1 MPKKKYNKTRVKREM
16 ARVVD
21 GLTNMLFDKMQ
32 NPDSV
37 VPISGKVLMEMN
49 SKVRTAFKRIKWA
62 LQFTT

>member
-49 SKVRTAFKRIKWA
+49 SKVRTAFKRIK
-62 LQFTT
+62 

>member
-1 MPKKKYNKTRVKREM
+1 MPKKKYNKVRVKREM

-32 NPDSV
+32 NPDSF

-49 SKVRTAFKRIKWA
+49 NKVRTAFKRIK
-62 LQFTT
+62 

>member
-1 MPKKKYNKTRVKREM
+1 MAKKKYNKTRVKREM

-49 SKVRTAFKRIKWA
+49 SKVRTAFKRIK
-62 LQFTT
+62 

>member
-1 MPKKKYNKTRVKREM
+1 MPKKKYNKVRVKREM

-32 NPDSV
+32 NPDSF

-49 SKVRTAFKRIKWA
+49 SKVRTAFKRIK
-62 LQFTT
+62 

>member
-1 MPKKKYNKTRVKREM
+1 MAKKKYNKVRVKREM

-32 NPDSV
+32 NPDSF

-49 SKVRTAFKRIKWA
+49 SKVRTAFKRIK
-62 LQFTT
+62 